1 MKQLLFLGK
10 TTSKSLY
17 VKANTLADVA
27 FPVEDIISPQ
37 KTDFVIQRIENVE
50 NGDVIV
56 VFEDDISQAEYIGI
70 VETVVTTTTTRVSCY
85 PLIMVFDN
93 DLVLDQMYQQT
104 TNRNKDTVDGPVN
117 VTKWLETQMI
127 RSFVDTED
135 VYQFLP
141 LEIVHATISP
151 SFLKKV
157 IDTSNL
163 YDVYTSIFVD
173 TGVYI
178 RFSGLKIEGGTIK
191 IVCEF
196 HNNREEETYLL
207 FYDNPTLAHV
217 EITDKTFEGINKIIV
232 TEELAE
238 ESQETPRRFYFYLLK
253 DNSITIDHAHEK
265 RIKQVKSKE
274 ITFNFGEYLTD
285 AEAIKALLVVVHN
298 ELQAPEYNLKIELTM
313 LNNDKLTMCRKVKYT
328 HEDGTTYYSNITKIE
343 KIGDNQ
349 VKVTLGALRNSLVD
363 FKKRLEDI

>member
-17 VKANTLADVA
+17 VKANTLADVV

-37 KTDFVIQRIENVE
+37 KTDFIIPRIENIE

-56 VFEDDISQAEYIGI
+56 VYEDDISQTEYIGI
-70 VETVVTTTTTRVSCY
+70 VETVVTTTITHVSCY

-104 TNRNKDTVDGPVN
+104 TNRSGYVVDGPVN
-117 VTKWLETQMI
+117 VIKWLETQMK

-141 LEIVHATISP
+141 LKIVNADISP

-157 IDTSNL
+157 VETSNL
-163 YDVYTSIFVD
+163 YDVYTSIFIE

-178 RFSGLKIEGGTIK
+178 KFSGLKIEDGTIK

-207 FYDNPTLAHV
+207 FYDNPTLAHA

-253 DNSITIDHAHEK
+253 DNSITTDPAHAN

-274 ITFNFGEYLTD
+274 ITFNFGEHLTD
-285 AEAIKALLVVVHN
+285 AEAIKALLVAVHN

-313 LNNDKLTMCRKVKYT
+313 LNNEKLTMCRKVEYRHENGTVYYT
-328 HEDGTTYYSNITKIE
+328 NITKIE
-343 KIGDNQ
+343 KLGKDK

-363 FKKRLEDI
+363 FKKRLEGI